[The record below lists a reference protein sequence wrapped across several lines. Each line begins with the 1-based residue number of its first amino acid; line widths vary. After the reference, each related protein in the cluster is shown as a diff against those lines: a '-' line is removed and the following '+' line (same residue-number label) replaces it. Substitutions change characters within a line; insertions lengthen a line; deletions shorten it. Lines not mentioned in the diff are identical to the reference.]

1 MHCLVQVLLLCVGC
15 CSPGFATASATEQ
28 FRSLN
33 GEGKIDV
40 CARKSSGGFVKRTI
54 PVKRYEKKMDKFKL
68 PGDEL
73 RPGRFLDEDCKRV
86 NCERKCKRDGNQCF
100 LSFSESFECECQP
113 CSASC
118 PGDPSIIDGE
128 ICDVTLQC
136 SYGEETCCGKTHPS
150 FTVSTEKFV
159 Q

>member
-1 MHCLVQVLLLCVGC
+1 MHCLVQVLLLFVGC

-100 LSFSESFECECQP
+100 LSFSDSFECECQS
-113 CSASC
+113 CSTSC
-118 PGDPSIIDGE
+118 PPEPPYGEDTCDG
-128 ICDVTLQC
+128 TLQC
-136 SYGEETCCGKTHPS
+136 SYGEATCCGETHP
-150 FTVSTEKFV
+150 TILVSTK
-159 Q
+159 